1 MAICCFMQFGT
12 YFVEVNF
19 KHKSMKRMILCL
31 AVPFIIAACNNAT
44 EENTTKTDSV
54 VETSVTENSIKVPGK
69 MCFQSIL
76 QRDTISI
83 ELFIKDSTVAG
94 NLVYNMFEKDDN
106 KGTFS
111 GTISGDIIKADYKF
125 LSEGITSVREVMF
138 SLKDNT
144 LTEGYG
150 DMEEK
155 GNKSVFKD
163 PSKVQFT
170 QVYNSIDCK

>member
-1 MAICCFMQFGT
+1 
-12 YFVEVNF
+12 
-19 KHKSMKRMILCL
+19 MKRMILCL

-44 EENTTKTDSV
+44 EENATKTDTAFEAS
-54 VETSVTENSIKVPGK
+54 TTENIIKVPGK
-69 MCFQSIL
+69 MCFQAIL

-83 ELFIKDSTVAG
+83 ELFIKDSTVSG

-111 GTISGDIIKADYKF
+111 GKISGDIIKADYTF
-125 LSEGITSVREVMF
+125 LSEGTTSIREVMF
-138 SLKDNT
+138 RLKDNT

-155 GNKSVFKD
+155 VNKSVFKD
-163 PSKVQFT
+163 SSKVQFT
-170 QVYNSIDCK
+170 QMYNSIDCR

>member
-1 MAICCFMQFGT
+1 
-12 YFVEVNF
+12 
-19 KHKSMKRMILCL
+19 MKRMILFL
-31 AVPFIIAACNNAT
+31 AVPFIMAACNNAT
-44 EENTTKTDSV
+44 EEVVDKTDTTV
-54 VETSVTENSIKVPGK
+54 ATSVTENSIKVPGK

-83 ELFIKDSTVAG
+83 ELFIKDSAVSG

-106 KGTFS
+106 KGAFS
-111 GTISGDIIKADYKF
+111 GKISGDIIKADYTF
-125 LSEGITSVREVMF
+125 LSEGTTSVREVMF
-138 SLKDNT
+138 RLKNNT

-155 GNKSVFKD
+155 DNRSFFKD

-170 QVYNSIDCK
+170 QLYNSIDCK